1 MSATAGSGRAPTR
14 QSAVSK
20 RREDRSKLLRL
31 TLGPD
36 GQPFVDVLGRAP
48 GRGVWVAPGELRE
61 ALSAKGLERAFRGK
75 ARKLGPDAIEAL
87 LVEASGRLEQRLLDL
102 VGLARRA
109 GALAYGMDAVL
120 GRLSGRAEGII
131 VLTAVDLSDRSSAK
145 VEEAVGVGRGVE
157 WVRSS
162 TVERLGRAI
171 GKETVGVLAIEHRT
185 LGPQILAEARRIAEL
200 KATAAQ

>member
-1 MSATAGSGRAPTR
+1 
-14 QSAVSK
+14 
-20 RREDRSKLLRL
+20 
-31 TLGPD
+31 
-36 GQPFVDVLGRAP
+36 
-48 GRGVWVAPGELRE
+48 
-61 ALSAKGLERAFRGK
+61 
-75 ARKLGPDAIEAL
+75 
-87 LVEASGRLEQRLLDL
+87 
-102 VGLARRA
+102 
-109 GALAYGMDAVL
+109 
-120 GRLSGRAEGII
+120 